1 MSSRLKG
8 LTTSN
13 TVPMLT
19 EASALTVQPCSRC
32 GRELPPGALACS
44 FCHALVNAEE
54 LYRLTANAT
63 ALEEKRD
70 FQAARELWSNG
81 LQLLPPDAKQA
92 VWIRDHL
99 RDLQAVETSPQ
110 DEHGS
115 GNWLRRSGPIGAVLL
130 LLLKGK
136 SLLALFKLNF
146 LISLFAFVGFYWT
159 LYGKAFGIGF
169 AVLILIHEMGH
180 FIDVKRR
187 GLPADMPVFLPG
199 FGAYVRWQALGVSL
213 PTRAAVSLAGPL
225 AGLIASAA
233 CLAIW
238 RYSGNG
244 LYAALAHASAWLNL
258 LNLVP
263 LWVLDGGQAVKALN
277 KNNRVALLVATIVIW
292 ALSRQ
297 NMLLLVAGGAV
308 WQSFDKNPPA
318 VPSRN
323 TLVYF
328 IVVLALLSLVMMAV
342 PAQFAPR

>member
-1 MSSRLKG
+1 MV
-8 LTTSN
+8 TD
-13 TVPMLT
+13 
-19 EASALTVQPCSRC
+19 ASVISIQTCSRC
-32 GRELPPGALACS
+32 GRDLPPGALACS
-44 FCHALVNAEE
+44 FCHALVHAEE

-81 LQLLPPDAKQA
+81 LQLLPASAKQA
-92 VWIRDHL
+92 EWIRDHL
-99 RDLQAVETSPQ
+99 RELQTLESSPQ
-110 DEHGS
+110 DDHGS
-115 GNWLRRSGPIGAVLL
+115 GHWLRKFGPIGAVLL

-146 LISLFAFVGFYWT
+146 LVSLFAFVGFYWT

-169 AVLILIHEMGH
+169 ALLILIHEMGH

-233 CLAIW
+233 CLAVW
-238 RYSGNG
+238 RVNGNA

-277 KNNRVALLVATIVIW
+277 KSNRVVLLIATIIIW

-297 NMLLLVAGGAV
+297 NVLLLVAGGAV
-308 WQSFDKNPPA
+308 WQLFDKNPPA

-328 IVVLALLSLVMMAV
+328 IVVLALLALVTMAV